1 MYCEFPQDRGYLW
14 CPVSALMTL
23 LLVLRLSLSASYWL
37 RVLIGFSTDE
47 EALAFAAAFMASFES
62 SFASFHALMRTGRL
76 GWVFILSIGSV
87 VSGSTV
93 EGTRP
98 GSRCGMIS
106 SCNVMQTGSNICRM
120 TRSKGK
126 DRCNLYSQTTVT
138 GRTALILIDY
148 LG

>member
-1 MYCEFPQDRGYLW
+1 
-14 CPVSALMTL
+14 MTL
-23 LLVLRLSLSASYWL
+23 LLVLRLSLEHRSASYWA

-76 GWVFILSIGSV
+76 GWFLALSVGSV

-106 SCNVMQTGSNICRM
+106 SWSMKMRGGVHHAP
-120 TRSKGK
+120 
-126 DRCNLYSQTTVT
+126 L
-138 GRTALILIDY
+138 
-148 LG
+148 